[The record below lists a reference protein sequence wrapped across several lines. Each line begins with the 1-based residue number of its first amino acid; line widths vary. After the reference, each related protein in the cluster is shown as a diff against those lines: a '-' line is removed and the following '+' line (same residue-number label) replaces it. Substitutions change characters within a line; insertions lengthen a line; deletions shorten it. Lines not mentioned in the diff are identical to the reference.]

1 MIKLKQAIIVEGKY
15 DKIKLSS
22 VVDALIIPTN
32 GFAVFK
38 DGEMAELI
46 RTLAQTVGII
56 ILTDSDSA
64 GFKIRTRVR
73 SIAAKGEVINVFIP
87 DVFGKE
93 RRKQAP
99 SKEGKLGVEGMSAQV
114 LMQAFERAGVFARES
129 ERTDKEA
136 LTKADLADAGLVG
149 GENSAQ
155 KRVALQ
161 RRLGLPERLSANLLL
176 EVLNAMYSR
185 GEAIELINDGNTNQG
200 G

>member
-38 DGEMAELI
+38 DREMAELI

-64 GFKIRTRVR
+64 GFRIRTRVR

-87 DVFGKE
+87 DIFGKE

-99 SKEGKLGVEGMSAQV
+99 SKEGKLGVEGMSTQV

-155 KRVALQ
+155 KRRALQ

-176 EVLNAMYSR
+176 EVLNAMYTR
-185 GEAIELINDGNTNQG
+185 GEAFELINDGNTNQG

>member
-32 GFAVFK
+32 GFGVFK
-38 DGEMAELI
+38 DRETAELI
-46 RTLAQTVGII
+46 RSLAQTVGII

-73 SIAAKGEVINVFIP
+73 SIAAKGEVTNVFIP

-93 RRKQAP
+93 RRKQSP
-99 SKEGKLGVEGMSAQV
+99 SKEGKLGVEGMSAQT
-114 LMQAFERAGVFARES
+114 LMQAFERAGVFAQETHADRE
-129 ERTDKEA
+129 R

-149 GENSAQ
+149 GENSAL
-155 KRVALQ
+155 KRQALQ
-161 RRLGLPERLSANLLL
+161 RRLGLPERLSANMLL
-176 EVLNAMYSR
+176 EVLSAMYTR
-185 GEAIELINDGNTNQG
+185 EEALNIIRAPLQTSFE
-200 G
+200 